1 MALTLDE
8 GDSVDARECER
19 RMKDRQC
26 KREREK
32 MRKSKKKIEACSVCK
47 QRRVQSCL
55 YRLHL
60 HYFLLTL
67 AVNSFLYN
75 A

>member
-32 MRKSKKKIEACSVCK
+32 MRKSKKKKLKPAVFANRGECSLVCIDFI
-47 QRRVQSCL
+47 CII
-55 YRLHL
+55 
-60 HYFLLTL
+60 FC
-67 AVNSFLYN
+67 
-75 A
+75 